1 MYKGNNTISSV
12 IKGSSNIAKILFNGI
27 EVWRKSLLPD
37 GYTLCDYLESTGTQY
52 IDTGINPDQN
62 TKVECVANWAFSA
75 TNINGENPNPTL
87 YGARSN
93 TGSFYEVLQG
103 ANKVIYY
110 QYGSISPNITGDTV
124 FDRKAKYLTDG
135 NKFYIDDTL
144 KITAKAS
151 TFTNMQSMCIFCL
164 NNQGTI
170 ERFSLAKMY
179 YFKVYDNGVLV
190 QNLIPCLDNNRTPC
204 MYDTV
209 SGKTFYNKGTGEFK
223 WSINATYL
231 QLKDFVEGFVNS
243 STGAIAFN
251 PTYPRAI
258 SSPLVLFE
266 KDKFYKI
273 TSNLSATKTDDGVRF
288 RIYGTD
294 DSYKMS
300 LGASQITTNAYATFE
315 ALDYAGKANFY
326 VAKEILITPKQDFKA
341 RIMYIDSNYVS
352 KFKIEENL
360 M

>member
-37 GYTLCDYLESTGTQY
+37 GYILCDYLESTGTQY

-62 TKVECVANWAFSA
+62 TKVECVANWNFSV
-75 TNINGENPNPTL
+75 TSSNLNPTL

-93 TGSFYEVLQG
+93 TSSFYEVLQG
-103 ANKVIYY
+103 AGNMIYY
-110 QYGSISPNITGDTV
+110 QYGSMSPNTTGATV
-124 FDRKAKYLTDG
+124 FGRKVKYLTDA
-135 NKFYIDDTL
+135 NKFYIDDNL
-144 KITAKAS
+144 KITAKDS

-190 QNLIPCLDNNRTPC
+190 QYLVPCLDNNGTPC

-209 SGKTFYNKGTGEFK
+209 SGKTFYNQGTGEFK
-223 WSINATYL
+223 WSINLTYL
-231 QLKDFVEGFVNS
+231 QLKHFVEGFVNT
-243 STGAIAFN
+243 STGAVAPN
-251 PTYPRAI
+251 ASYPRAI

-266 KDKFYKI
+266 KGKTYKI
-273 TSNLSATKTDDGVRF
+273 TTDLSATQTDDGVRF
-288 RIYGTD
+288 RIFGTD
-294 DSYKMS
+294 DTYKQS
-300 LGASQITTNAYATFE
+300 LGASQISTNAYATFE
-315 ALDYAGKANFY
+315 ALDDAGKANFY
-326 VAKEILITPKQDFKA
+326 VAKDVLITPKQDFKA
-341 RIMYIDSNYVS
+341 RIMYIDKNYIS
-352 KFKIEENL
+352 EFRIEEVK
-360 M
+360 